1 MFNLLE
7 GPRGP
12 VEVSLAVAAMQK
24 VRFLFHDS
32 LKEEV
37 LEELQRTGLVHVT
50 SLERGHEQL
59 PEGLTRRGEEGISE
73 QETALSGVEFALD
86 FLAPFEE
93 KKGALERLG
102 SSRIEIDEQE
112 YRRLVEEF
120 DPGELVEACR
130 RLDRERSAIL
140 VEMAEKEALRE
151 QMQGWL
157 ALDIPL
163 ERVAP
168 TTTIQAA
175 MGSVPAGRMDLLASR
190 LAEVSGLAHLER
202 AGASGT
208 EENGL
213 VFYHR
218 CDQEAVASALE
229 EAEFAERRFPR
240 LTGTPSQVRQR
251 LERELDDLEKKL
263 EELDRRGRQ
272 LAAERPRLMVMAEHQ
287 ADRLEQMRAET
298 LMAATERVYLAEGW
312 LKKRNLERCRGRLEE
327 RFGPLAMENI
337 EPAPG
342 EQPPVE
348 LDNRSVPASFEMVID
363 LYGRPKYHEMD
374 PTPFLAPF
382 FAIFFGLCLTDAGY
396 GLTLTAISVAA
407 LWKMTLGPGI
417 RKLFKLMLW
426 SGLATILAGVLTG
439 GYFGI
444 DWSQFDPNSPLV
456 RAVMAVKLFDPI
468 ADAMTF
474 FQLAIALGV
483 IHIFVGLTL
492 KMIIGIREGS
502 TIGAILQHGPWL
514 LADVGVGIFMLG
526 FLSPLDKILSHIGT
540 YSLGAGLAGIFLFS
554 GIGTRNPIA
563 YVGKGIGGLYGVISI
578 FSDILSYSR
587 LVALGLATAV
597 IAGVID
603 ILGLMLAEIPYVGII
618 LTVILF
624 LVAHLAYMV
633 ISCLGAFVHTARL
646 NFVEFF
652 SKFYEGG
659 GEPFQPLSK
668 RGHYVRWKGEA

>member
-1 MFNLLE
+1 M
-7 GPRGP
+7 
-12 VEVSLAVAAMQK
+12 AVAAMQK
-24 VRFLFHDS
+24 VRFLFHAS
-32 LKEEV
+32 LKEEI
-37 LEELQRTGLVHVT
+37 LEELQRTGLVHIT
-50 SLERGHEQL
+50 GLEESHETL
-59 PEGLTRRGEEGISE
+59 PEGLTQRGEEGIPE

-102 SSRIEIDEQE
+102 SSRIELDTEE
-112 YRRLVEEF
+112 YRRLIEEF
-120 DPGELVEACR
+120 DAEELVAACR
-130 RLDRERSAIL
+130 RMDRERAAIHS
-140 VEMAEKEALRE
+140 EMAERRALQE

-157 ALDIPL
+157 DVDIPL
-163 ERVAP
+163 ERVAA
-168 TTTIQAA
+168 TETVQVV
-175 MGSVPAGRMDLLASR
+175 MGSVPAGKMDLLADR
-190 LAEVSGLAHLER
+190 LSQVSDRVYLEP
-202 AGASGT
+202 AGSSGT
-208 EENGL
+208 EDNFL
-213 VFYHR
+213 LFYHR
-218 CDQEAVASALE
+218 SDHGDIMPVLE
-229 EAEFAERRFPR
+229 EMEVAEKRFPR
-240 LTGTPSQVRQR
+240 LTGTPAQIHQQ
-251 LERELDDLEKKL
+251 LDQELGEREEKLDAIDGQ
-263 EELDRRGRQ
+263 GRK
-272 LAAERPRLMVMAEHQ
+272 LAAERPKLMVVAEHLS
-287 ADRLEQMRAET
+287 DRLERMRAEA
-298 LMAATERVYLAEGW
+298 LMAATERVFLAEGW
-312 LKKRNLERCRGRLEE
+312 LRKKDFERCRRRLEE
-327 RFGPLAMENI
+327 RFGPLAMEAI

-348 LDNRSVPASFEMVID
+348 LDNKPLPASFEMVID
-363 LYGRPKYHEMD
+363 LYGRPKYTEMD

-382 FAIFFGLCLTDAGY
+382 FAVFFGLCLTDAGY
-396 GLTLTAISVAA
+396 GLTLTVLSLVA
-407 LWKMTLGPGI
+407 LKKMTLGPGM

-474 FQLAIALGV
+474 FQLAITLGV

-502 TIGAILQHGPWL
+502 TIRAVLQHGPWL

-526 FLSPLDKILSHIGT
+526 FLSPLGATLSQIGT

-563 YVGKGIGGLYGVISI
+563 YIGKGLGGLYGVISI

-603 ILGLMLAEIPYVGII
+603 ILGLMLAKIPYIGIL
-618 LTVILF
+618 LTVVLF

-652 SKFYEGG
+652 SKFYVGG
-659 GEPFQPLSK
+659 GEPFRPLSK
-668 RGHYVRWKGEA
+668 RGHYVRWKGEAS

>member
-1 MFNLLE
+1 
-7 GPRGP
+7 
-12 VEVSLAVAAMQK
+12 LAVAAMQK

-32 LKEEV
+32 LKDEV

-50 SLERGHEQL
+50 SLEQGHEQL
-59 PEGLTRRGEEGISE
+59 PEGLIRRGEEGISE

-93 KKGALERLG
+93 KKAGLGRLG
-102 SSRIEIDEQE
+102 SSRIEIDEGQ

-120 DPGELVEACR
+120 DPGELVDACR

-140 VEMAEKEALRE
+140 AQAAEKEALQE
-151 QMQGWL
+151 QIQGWL

-163 ERVAP
+163 ERVAS
-168 TTTIQAA
+168 TGTVQAA
-175 MGSVPAGRMDLLASR
+175 IGSVPAGKMGLLAGR
-190 LAEVSGLAHLER
+190 LSEVSELAHLER

-213 VFYHR
+213 IFYHQD
-218 CDQEAVASALE
+218 DQAALE
-229 EAEFAERRFPR
+229 EAEFTERRFSR
-240 LTGTPSQVRQR
+240 LTGTPAQISQR
-251 LERELDDLEKKL
+251 LEQELGDLEKKL
-263 EELDRRGRQ
+263 DEIDRQGRQ
-272 LAAERPRLMVMAEHQ
+272 LAAERPQLMVMAEHLT
-287 ADRLEQMRAET
+287 DRLEQARAET
-298 LMAATERVYLAEGW
+298 LMAATERVFLAEGW
-312 LKKRNLERCRGRLEE
+312 LKRRDLERCRAHLEE
-327 RFGPLAMENI
+327 RFGPLAMETI

-348 LDNRSVPASFEMVID
+348 LDNRPVPSSFELVID

-396 GLTLTAISVAA
+396 GLTLTVISVMA
-407 LWKMTLGPGI
+407 LWKMTLGPGM
-417 RKLFKLMLW
+417 RKLFRLMLW
-426 SGLATILAGVLTG
+426 SGLATILAGMLTG

-492 KMIIGIREGS
+492 KMIIAIREGS

-526 FLSPLDKILSHIGT
+526 FLSPLDQTLSQIGT

-603 ILGLMLAEIPYVGII
+603 ILGLMLARIPYVGIV
-618 LTVILF
+618 LTVVLF

>member
-1 MFNLLE
+1 
-7 GPRGP
+7 
-12 VEVSLAVAAMQK
+12 LAVAAMQK
-24 VRFLFHDS
+24 VRFLFHAS

-50 SLERGHEQL
+50 GLQESHETL
-59 PEGLTRRGEEGISE
+59 PEGLVPRGEEGIAE
-73 QETALSGVEFALD
+73 QETALSGVQFALD

-102 SSRIEIDEQE
+102 SSRIELDAQE
-112 YRRLVEEF
+112 YRRLVEAF
-120 DPGELVEACR
+120 DAEELVAACR
-130 RLDRERSAIL
+130 RLDRERSAIHN
-140 VEMAEKEALRE
+140 EIAEKRSLHE

-157 ALDIPL
+157 ELDIPL
-163 ERVAP
+163 EKV
-168 TTTIQAA
+168 TSTGTVQAVI
-175 MGSVPAGRMDLLASR
+175 GSVPTGKLDLLAGR
-190 LAEVSGLAHLER
+190 LSQVSERVHLER
-202 AGASGT
+202 AGSLGT

-213 VFYHR
+213 LLYHR
-218 CDQEAVASALE
+218 SEQEAIAPELE
-229 EAEFAERRFPR
+229 EAEFAEKRFPR
-240 LTGTPSQVRQR
+240 LNGTPSQIRQR
-251 LERELDDLEKKL
+251 LERELSGLDEKMSA
-263 EELDRRGRQ
+263 LDEQGRR
-272 LAAERPRLMVMAEHQ
+272 LAAERPKLMVMAEHL

-312 LKKRNLERCRGRLEE
+312 LKKKDFERCRRHLEE
-327 RFGPLAMENI
+327 RFGPLAMEAI

-348 LDNRSVPASFEMVID
+348 LDNKPVPASFEMVID
-363 LYGRPKYHEMD
+363 LYGRPKYTEMD

-382 FAIFFGLCLTDAGY
+382 FAVFFGLCLTDAGY
-396 GLTLTAISVAA
+396 GLTLTALSLAA
-407 LWKMTLGPGI
+407 LKKMTLGPGM

-444 DWSQFDPNSPLV
+444 DWSQFDPDSPLV

-492 KMIIGIREGS
+492 KMIISIRESS

-526 FLSPLDKILSHIGT
+526 FLSPLGQTISQVGT

-563 YVGKGIGGLYGVISI
+563 YIGKGLGGLYGVISI

-603 ILGLMLAEIPYVGII
+603 ILGLMLAKIPYIGIV
-618 LTVILF
+618 LTVVLF
-624 LVAHLAYMV
+624 LIAHLAYMV

-652 SKFYEGG
+652 SKFYVGG
-659 GEPFQPLSK
+659 GEPFRPLSK
-668 RGHYVRWKGEA
+668 RGHYVRWKGQT